1 MGKREPKIRD
11 KKERGE
17 WAEMVFM
24 ERAAERGIAVSRP
37 WGTRSYDFVVGRPGR
52 FLAVQVKCTI
62 FELGKDGVD
71 KGYMCSVCT
80 SSRPYAQGS
89 FDFLAAY
96 LVYEDAWYIIPEA
109 EMLGKKTVSLATN
122 CVESRYEEFR
132 EAWHLLEEPRDDG
145 GEKIEIQACAD
156 EEFES
161 FESGLVQ
168 WTNSR
173 PLTSRFYRTK
183 KARFSHPIFF
193 TSSKLLIIRA
203 AHFCG
208 QILST
213 LFLSHP
219 QGTFTVHS
227 FCTQPRA
234 FSVARRNI
242 LPQSGFSE
250 T

>member
-1 MGKREPKIRD
+1 MGERKPKIAD

-37 WGTRSYDFVVGRPGR
+37 WGTRSYDFVVGHPGR

-109 EMLGKKTVSLATN
+109 EILGKKTVSLATKS
-122 CVESRYEEFR
+122 VESRYEEYR
-132 EAWHLLEEPRDDG
+132 EAWHLLEEPQEES
-145 GEKIEIQACAD
+145 GEKIEIQACA
-156 EEFES
+156 EEPFETAGADS
-161 FESGLVQ
+161 EMWTWARMRES
-168 WTNSR
+168 TIER
-173 PLTSRFYRTK
+173 
-183 KARFSHPIFF
+183 IM
-193 TSSKLLIIRA
+193 
-203 AHFCG
+203 
-208 QILST
+208 
-213 LFLSHP
+213 
-219 QGTFTVHS
+219 
-227 FCTQPRA
+227 
-234 FSVARRNI
+234 
-242 LPQSGFSE
+242 
-250 T
+250 